1 MDISALTHQMVILFS
16 IMFLAFGATKL
27 GLLPPNA
34 NKPISALILNLTC
47 PATILLSMVT
57 STRNLGNGDVLYILI
72 VSVGIHAMFMVLAQ
86 AMVMLVKAPG
96 ESKGV
101 YRAMIVQA
109 NVGFLGFPLIRS
121 LFGTEGLFIASIYNI
136 IFNLVSYTYGTMQLA
151 SRPEDKKLS
160 LKMLCTPVLLCSY
173 FGLFL
178 YFTNI
183 SLPATVVDILRNL
196 DQITSPASMVVIG
209 CALAGIPFRQVFSNW
224 RVYIG
229 VFVRLIAAPVIVYL
243 ILRTFIQ
250 SEMILQ
256 VLVAVSALPSATNI
270 TLLSS
275 QYDGDVKTA
284 SSALFLTTVLSILTL
299 PTLLEILF

>member
-16 IMFLAFGATKL
+16 ILFLAYGATKL

-34 NKPISALILNLTC
+34 NKPISSLILNLTC
-47 PATILLSMVT
+47 PATILYSMVT
-57 STRNLGNGDVLYILI
+57 STRSLGNGDVLYILALGI
-72 VSVGIHAMFMVLAQ
+72 GIHGLFMILGQ
-86 AMVMLVKAPG
+86 LTVMAVKAPG
-96 ESKGV
+96 ASKGV
-101 YRAMIVQA
+101 FRAMIVQA

-136 IFNLVSYTYGTMQLA
+136 IFNLVSYTYGTSQLA
-151 SRPEDKKLS
+151 SRPEDKRLS
-160 LKMLCTPVLLCSY
+160 LKMFCTPVLLCSY
-173 FGLFL
+173 LGLIL

-183 SLPATVVDILRNL
+183 PLPGTVVDILASL

-209 CALAGIPFRQVFSNW
+209 CALAGIPIRQVFSNW
-224 RVYIG
+224 RVYVG
-229 VFVRLIAAPVIVYL
+229 VFVRLILAPVVVWL
-243 ILRTFIQ
+243 ILRTFIANP
-250 SEMILQ
+250 MILQ
-256 VLVAVSALPSATNI
+256 VMVAVSALPSATNI

>member
-1 MDISALTHQMVILFS
+1 MDISALSHQMVILFS
-16 IMFLAFGATKL
+16 IMFLSYGASKL

-34 NKPISALILNLTC
+34 NKPISSLILSLTC
-47 PATILLSMVT
+47 PATILHSMVT
-57 STRNLGNGDVLYILI
+57 SSRSLGNSEVLYILALSI
-72 VSVGIHAMFMVLAQ
+72 GIHGLFMVLGQ
-86 AMVMLVKAPG
+86 LTVMAVKSPA

-101 YRAMIVQA
+101 FRSMIVQA
-109 NVGFLGFPLIRS
+109 NVSFLGFPLIRS

-136 IFNLVSYTYGTMQLA
+136 IFNLVSYTYGTSQLA
-151 SRPEDKKLS
+151 SRPEDKRVS
-160 LKMLCTPVLLCSY
+160 LKMFCSPVLLCSY
-173 FGLFL
+173 LGLFL

-183 SLPATVVDILRNL
+183 PLPGTVVDILASL

-209 CALAGIPFRQVFSNW
+209 CALATIPIRQVFSNW
-224 RVYIG
+224 RVYVG
-229 VFVRLIAAPVIVYL
+229 VAVRLILAPVVVWL

-270 TLLSS
+270 TLLTS

-299 PTLLEILF
+299 PMLLEILF